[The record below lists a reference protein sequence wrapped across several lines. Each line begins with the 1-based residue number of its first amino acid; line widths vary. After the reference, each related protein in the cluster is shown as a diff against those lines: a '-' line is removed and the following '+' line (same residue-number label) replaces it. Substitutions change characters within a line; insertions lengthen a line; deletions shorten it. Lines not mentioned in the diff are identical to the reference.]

1 MFFRSRSSY
10 CRYSHSIGSPFHS
23 TRQYIQCKCG
33 RLTFTGFNNH
43 VAIVFQQQFVCRIHR
58 IPRTIQLVI
67 SIQYPGIQFESNGN
81 LLFCRFTQFK
91 KQMSRSFLSPLSAM
105 GVNIFAPA
113 ADFTSPKIAPGFSVV
128 CFLPLPA
135 SEQPEFNIIETAL
148 KHLPI

>member
-10 CRYSHSIGSPFHS
+10 RRYSHSIGSPFRS

-91 KQMSRSFLSPLSAM
+91 KQMSRSFFISSERNGSQHFCTGGRLHFPENRSGIFRSLFSAITHF
-105 GVNIFAPA
+105 GATGI
-113 ADFTSPKIAPGFSVV
+113 
-128 CFLPLPA
+128 
-135 SEQPEFNIIETAL
+135 QY
-148 KHLPI
+148 H